1 MADSALKGSNK
12 KLIIP
17 VSGMTCGACAARI
30 EKAMRRVTGI
40 TEVNVNFATE
50 KASVEWDSAILS
62 SSDVTDVIGK
72 AGFDVVVDEFS
83 FGIESMTCSACA
95 ARIEKVLNK
104 LPGVLE
110 GSVNFALEKAHVTAV
125 AGSITQALL
134 AKHIQGAG
142 FSLTASDETAG
153 SEEAQLAREE
163 EKLANELRTLKISIA
178 LTVPLLLQMI
188 MQFMGFD
195 NTHFGPELEVLLA
208 TPVQFVIG
216 ARFYKAALNAVRAG
230 AANMDVLV
238 VLGTTSAYIYSWYLI
253 ATLGVEAEGELY
265 FEASATIITLVLVGK
280 YLESRAKRST
290 TEAVRQLMELRPAV
304 ARVRRDGNDIE
315 VPITEVSRGDLV
327 IVKPG
332 ENLPVDGVVA
342 EGSSE
347 IDESLITGESI
358 PVVKNPEDAV
368 TGGYINGTGL
378 LIIEATAVGDDS
390 TLAKIIRL
398 VENAQAGKA
407 PVQKLVDR
415 ISAIFVPVV
424 VVIALFTFGISFWL
438 SGNAGESLIACV
450 SVLVIAC
457 PCALGLATPTA
468 IMTGTGVAARH
479 GILIKDIQALEHAHR
494 LNAIVFDKTGT
505 LTEGHPAVTDIHM
518 VTGSESE
525 LIQLAATIQ
534 QGSEHP
540 LGQAVLHVAAD
551 RNIEP
556 LTLSDF
562 ASHTGSGVEGRAG
575 ETHVRIGNQAFI
587 ASGGIDTRPAEEMAA
602 KWEALGRTVIWVASD
617 ETLAGIMAL
626 ADPLR
631 PESAAA
637 VAQLAS
643 MGVRTL
649 LLSGDAEPVA
659 QEIARQAGIDQAYGG
674 VRPDSKAHRIKEL
687 AAEGYKV
694 GMIGDGINDAPALA
708 AADVGIAMGSG
719 TDIAMETAG
728 VTLMRSNPM
737 LVPAAIEVS
746 RATWAKIRQNLFW
759 AFIYNVIGIPL
770 AAAGL
775 LSPTIAGAAMAMS
788 SVSVVSNSLFLKR
801 WKPKL

>member
-1 MADSALKGSNK
+1 
-12 KLIIP
+12 
-17 VSGMTCGACAARI
+17 MTCGACAARI

-368 TGGYINGTGL
+368 TGGSINGTGL

-424 VVIALFTFGISFWL
+424 VVI
-438 SGNAGESLIACV
+438 
-450 SVLVIAC
+450 
-457 PCALGLATPTA
+457 
-468 IMTGTGVAARH
+468 
-479 GILIKDIQALEHAHR
+479 QHR
-494 LNAIVFDKTGT
+494 L
-505 LTEGHPAVTDIHM
+505 
-518 VTGSESE
+518 
-525 LIQLAATIQ
+525 
-534 QGSEHP
+534 
-540 LGQAVLHVAAD
+540 
-551 RNIEP
+551 EP
-556 LTLSDF
+556 
-562 ASHTGSGVEGRAG
+562 G
-575 ETHVRIGNQAFI
+575 
-587 ASGGIDTRPAEEMAA
+587 
-602 KWEALGRTVIWVASD
+602 
-617 ETLAGIMAL
+617 
-626 ADPLR
+626 LR
-631 PESAAA
+631 
-637 VAQLAS
+637 
-643 MGVRTL
+643 
-649 LLSGDAEPVA
+649 
-659 QEIARQAGIDQAYGG
+659 
-674 VRPDSKAHRIKEL
+674 
-687 AAEGYKV
+687 
-694 GMIGDGINDAPALA
+694 
-708 AADVGIAMGSG
+708 
-719 TDIAMETAG
+719 
-728 VTLMRSNPM
+728 
-737 LVPAAIEVS
+737 
-746 RATWAKIRQNLFW
+746 
-759 AFIYNVIGIPL
+759 
-770 AAAGL
+770 
-775 LSPTIAGAAMAMS
+775 
-788 SVSVVSNSLFLKR
+788 
-801 WKPKL
+801 